1 MWRKSERINFGRRY
15 EHLSQATGGDKM
27 IRLGQLRTAAIY
39 LVACALM
46 LLVTAPRGFAQFSS
60 GFTGIVV
67 DQTGAVLPD
76 AKVTVID
83 QATLITHVAT
93 SNESGNFRI
102 SSLAGGTYTITVEAS
117 GFKTWKQTGVQ
128 LESNK
133 TETLHPSLVL
143 PTQSTSVQV
152 SEAVASVETD
162 KSDTSRE
169 ISEQTIATAPLIGR
183 NVYT

>member
-1 MWRKSERINFGRRY
+1 
-15 EHLSQATGGDKM
+15 M

-39 LVACALM
+39 LAACALM

-102 SSLAGGTYTITVEAS
+102 SSLASSEKKSTAVLKCSSRLGSLVNEAS
-117 GFKTWKQTGVQ
+117 DARSAGCGGMTRISASPASTPCVVKTAATVRSCTVVAK
-128 LESNK
+128 ES
-133 TETLHPSLVL
+133 TPSL
-143 PTQSTSVQV
+143 
-152 SEAVASVETD
+152 
-162 KSDTSRE
+162 K
-169 ISEQTIATAPLIGR
+169 
-183 NVYT
+183 